1 MSKKGHGGWREV
13 RPGQGQR
20 GGSHGIS
27 VGGLRECLISGL
39 EQKGWVWGGT
49 GSKNQ
54 QDFVA
59 SWPQGTGVPKTL
71 LCWFLVLEE
80 WVMIME
86 ASEADELSLGHS
98 RKVCSRLLNSGP
110 QFS

>member
-1 MSKKGHGGWREV
+1 MHL
-13 RPGQGQR
+13 
-20 GGSHGIS
+20 S
-27 VGGLRECLISGL
+27 VWGLRESLISGL
-39 EQKGWVWGGT
+39 EQRGWVWGGRR
-49 GSKNQ
+49 SKNQ

-59 SWPQGTGVPKTL
+59 CWPQGTGVPTTL

-86 ASEADELSLGHS
+86 EPGADELSLVHS
-98 RKVCSRLLNSGP
+98 RKVCRRLLNSGP